1 MSIKV
6 FKFGGASL
14 RDAEN
19 IRNVAAIL
27 TKFKSENILI
37 VVSAMGKTTNALEEV
52 VAAYFEQ
59 NGKAFDTLS
68 GIRQKHEALIH
79 ELLGN
84 DGTVLAAV
92 LADVNDILVEVEW
105 ILEDEPH
112 DAYDYIYD
120 QIIAVGEL
128 ISSKIVG
135 AYLNKIGLTTKWLD
149 ARDVL
154 RTDDTWREAVID
166 WKTTQYNTDKIV
178 KPIFPKN
185 ATSDAQ
191 NPKNTEGSLFA
202 ITQGFMGSTK
212 DNNTATLGREGSD
225 YSAAIFSH
233 CLDAEAMYI
242 WKDVSGVLS
251 GDPRVFKDVVKL
263 DNISYEEAVEMTY
276 FGATVVHPRTIQPLM
291 VKNIPLYVRSFL
303 DHDAVGTKISMEG
316 TPQYPPIFMA
326 ERNQIFLKISN
337 PDFTFLVES
346 HIRDLF
352 VIFSKFHI
360 FVNLM
365 QNSGAFFFVSITQS
379 PDREAELMAELR
391 EKFTISEE
399 KNLDLFTI
407 RHPTDAAIA
416 QLKADK
422 KVYFEKTTPQTYQ
435 VLLGN

>member
-27 TKFKSENILI
+27 QKFKADNLLI

-52 VAAYFEQ
+52 ISAYFAQ
-59 NGKAFDTLS
+59 NGQAFDILN
-68 GIRQKHEALIH
+68 GIRAKHETLMH

-84 DGTVLAAV
+84 DAAAF
-92 LADVNDILVEVEW
+92 ADVNDIFVEVEW

-112 DAYDYIYD
+112 DAYDYVYD

-128 ISSKIVG
+128 VSSKIVG
-135 AYLNKIGLTTKWLD
+135 AYLNKLGLKTTWLD

-166 WKTTQYNTDKIV
+166 WKTTITNTDAVV
-178 KPIFPKN
+178 KPIF
-185 ATSDAQ
+185 
-191 NPKNTEGSLFA
+191 TEEPTFA

-225 YSAAIFSH
+225 YSASIFSH
-233 CLDAEAMYI
+233 CLDAEAMFI
-242 WKDVSGVLS
+242 WKDVTGVLS

-263 DNISYEEAVEMTY
+263 DHISYEEAVEMTY
-276 FGATVVHPRTIQPLM
+276 YGATVVHPRTIQPLM

-303 DHDAVGTKISMEG
+303 DHDAIGTKISAEIPVNDNPQA
-316 TPQYPPIFMA
+316 PQYPPILMA
-326 ERNQIFLKISN
+326 ERNQIFLKVSN

-352 VIFSKFHI
+352 DIFTKYHI

-365 QNSGAFFFVSITQS
+365 QNSGAFFYLSITHA
-379 PDREAELMAELR
+379 PDREADMMAELR
-391 EKFTISEE
+391 AKFTLEAVP
-399 KNLDLFTI
+399 NLDLFTA
-407 RHPTDAAIA
+407 RHPTDAVIA
-416 QLKADK
+416 ELTRGK
-422 KVYFEKTTPQTYQ
+422 KVYFEKLIPHTFQ
-435 VLLGN
+435 VLVG

>member
-19 IRNVAAIL
+19 IKNVAAIL
-27 TKFKSENILI
+27 AKFKSENILI

-52 VAAYFEQ
+52 VRAYFEQ
-59 NGKAFDTLS
+59 NGKAFDILN

-84 DGTVLAAV
+84 DAAVLAAI

-112 DAYDYIYD
+112 DAYDYVYD
-120 QIIAVGEL
+120 QIVAVGEL
-128 ISSKIVG
+128 VSSKIVG
-135 AYLNKIGLTTKWLD
+135 AYLNKVGSTTTWLD

-166 WKTTQYNTDKIV
+166 WKTTQYNADTVV
-178 KPIFPKN
+178 KPIF
-185 ATSDAQ
+185 AQ
-191 NPKNTEGSLFA
+191 NTEGSLFA

-233 CLDAEAMYI
+233 CLNAEAMYI

-276 FGATVVHPRTIQPLM
+276 YGATVVHPRTIQPLM
-291 VKNIPLYVRSFL
+291 IKKIPLYVRSFL
-303 DHDAVGTKISMEG
+303 DHDAVGTKISTEG

-326 ERNQIFLKISN
+326 ERNQVFLKISN

-352 VIFSKFHI
+352 VIFAKFHI

-365 QNSGAFFFVSITQS
+365 QNSGAFFYVSITHA
-379 PDREAELMAELR
+379 PHREAEMLKELQ
-391 EKFTISEE
+391 EKFTLETVH
-399 KNLDLFTI
+399 NLDLFTA

-416 QLKADK
+416 SLTEGK
-422 KVYFEKTTPQTYQ
+422 KVYFEKLIPHTFQ
-435 VLLGN
+435 VLVG

>member
-19 IRNVAAIL
+19 IKNVAAIL
-27 TKFKSENILI
+27 QKFKSDNLLI

-52 VAAYFEQ
+52 ISAYFAQ
-59 NGKAFDTLS
+59 NGQAFDILND
-68 GIRQKHEALIH
+68 IRAKHEALMH

-84 DGTVLAAV
+84 DAAAF
-92 LADVNDILVEVEW
+92 ADVNDIFVEVEW

-112 DAYDYIYD
+112 DAYDYVYD

-128 ISSKIVG
+128 VSSKIVG
-135 AYLNKIGLTTKWLD
+135 AYLNKIGLKTTWLD

-154 RTDDTWREAVID
+154 RTDDTWREAIID
-166 WKTTQYNTDKIV
+166 WKTTIANTDAVV
-178 KPIFPKN
+178 KPIF
-185 ATSDAQ
+185 
-191 NPKNTEGSLFA
+191 TEGPTFA
-202 ITQGFMGSTK
+202 ITQGFMGATK

-225 YSAAIFSH
+225 YSASIFSH
-233 CLDAEAMYI
+233 CLEAEAMFI
-242 WKDVSGVLS
+242 WKDVKGVLS

-263 DNISYEEAVEMTY
+263 DHISYEEAVEMTY
-276 FGATVVHPRTIQPLM
+276 YGATVVHPRTIQPLM

-303 DHDAVGTKISMEG
+303 DHDAVGTKISAEIPVNPNPQA
-316 TPQYPPIFMA
+316 PQYPPILMA

-352 VIFSKFHI
+352 NIFTKYHI

-365 QNSGAFFFVSITQS
+365 QNSGAFFYLSITHA
-379 PDREAELMAELR
+379 PDREAEMMAELR
-391 EKFTISEE
+391 AQFTIEAIP
-399 KNLDLFTI
+399 NLDLFTA
-407 RHPTDAAIA
+407 RHPTDDVIA
-416 QLKADK
+416 ELTRGK
-422 KVYFEKTTPQTYQ
+422 KVYFEKLIPHTFQ
-435 VLLGN
+435 VLVG

>member
-19 IRNVAAIL
+19 IKNVAAIL
-27 TKFKSENILI
+27 QKFKSENLLI

-52 VAAYFEQ
+52 ISAYFEQ
-59 NGKAFDTLS
+59 NGKAFDILTE
-68 GIRQKHEALIH
+68 IRAKHEALMT
-79 ELLGN
+79 ELLGAN
-84 DGTVLAAV
+84 HPAF
-92 LADVNDILVEVEW
+92 ADVNDIFVEVEW

-112 DAYDYIYD
+112 DAYDYVYD

-128 ISSKIVG
+128 VSSKIVG
-135 AYLNKIGLTTKWLD
+135 AYLNAIGLGTTWLD
-149 ARDVL
+149 ARDIL

-166 WKTTQYNTDKIV
+166 WKTTQYNADTVV
-178 KPIFPKN
+178 KPIF
-185 ATSDAQ
+185 SQ
-191 NPKNTEGSLFA
+191 NTEGSLFA

-225 YSAAIFSH
+225 YSASIFSH

-242 WKDVSGVLS
+242 WKDVKGVLS

-276 FGATVVHPRTIQPLM
+276 YGATVVHPRTIQPLM
-291 VKNIPLYVRSFL
+291 AKHIPLYVRSFL
-303 DHDAVGTKISMEG
+303 DHDAVGTKIS
-316 TPQYPPIFMA
+316 TVAPAHYPPIFMA

-337 PDFTFLVES
+337 PDFTFLVET

-360 FVNLM
+360 FVNLI
-365 QNSGAFFFVSITQS
+365 QNSGAYFYVSITKS
-379 PDREAELMAELR
+379 PDREVELMAELR
-391 EKFTISEE
+391 TKFTVKECQ
-399 KNLDLFTI
+399 NLDLFTI

-422 KVYFEKTTPQTYQ
+422 KVYFEKTIPETYQ
-435 VLLGN
+435 VLLG

>member
-27 TKFKSENILI
+27 QKFKSENILI

-52 VAAYFEQ
+52 IASYFERD
-59 NGKAFDTLS
+59 GKAFDTLNS
-68 GIRQKHEALIH
+68 IRAKHEALIH
-79 ELLGN
+79 ELMGN
-84 DGTVLAAV
+84 DAAV
-92 LADVNDILVEVEW
+92 LADINDILVEVEW

-120 QIIAVGEL
+120 QIIAIGEL

-135 AYLNKIGLTTKWLD
+135 AYLNKVGLSTTWLD

-154 RTDDTWREAVID
+154 RTDETWREAVID
-166 WKTTQYNTDKIV
+166 WKTTQYNAETVV
-178 KPIFPKN
+178 KPIFAN
-185 ATSDAQ
+185 Y
-191 NPKNTEGSLFA
+191 TEGSLFA
-202 ITQGFMGSTK
+202 ITQGFMGATK

-225 YSAAIFSH
+225 YSASIFAH
-233 CLDAEAMYI
+233 CLDAEAMFI

-251 GDPRVFKDVVKL
+251 GDPRIFKDVVKL

-276 FGATVVHPRTIQPLM
+276 YGATVVHPRTVQPLM
-291 VKNIPLYVRSFL
+291 AKKIPLYVRSFL
-303 DHDAVGTKISMEG
+303 DHDAVGTKISTEAP
-316 TPQYPPIFMA
+316 PQYPPILMA
-326 ERNQIFLKISN
+326 ERNQVFLKIAN

-352 VIFSKFHI
+352 VIFAKYHI

-365 QNSGAFFFVSITQS
+365 QNSGAFFYVSITHA
-379 PDREAELMAELR
+379 PDREAELMEELE
-391 EKFTISEE
+391 EKFTVEAIP
-399 KNLDLFTI
+399 NLDLFTA
-407 RHPTDAAIA
+407 RHPNGDAISR
-416 QLKADK
+416 LTEGK
-422 KVYFEKTTPQTYQ
+422 KVYFEKLIPQTYQ
-435 VLLGN
+435 VLVG